1 MPLPDALFYVSDLEI
16 FLLPVKQTALTKRKP
31 LAANL

>member
-1 MPLPDALFYVSDLEI
+1 MSLLDALFYVSDQEI
-16 FLLPVKQTALTKRKP
+16 LLLSVKQTALTKRKP